1 MPRARKGAAR
11 RQARNRI
18 LKQAKGYWG
27 GRSRLYR
34 TAKEAVTR
42 AGVYAFRDR
51 KRRKRDFR
59 RLWIVRIGAAARQRG
74 LSYSQLMS
82 GLRKA
87 NAALDRKTLADL
99 AVNDQ
104 AAFDEIA
111 AMAKQAIA

>member
-34 TAKEAVTR
+34 TAKEAVLR

-51 KRRKRDFR
+51 KCRKRDFR
-59 RLWIVRIGAAARQRG
+59 KLWIIRIGAAARQRG
-74 LSYSQLMS
+74 LNYSQLMN
-82 GLRKA
+82 GLKKA
-87 NAALDRKTLADL
+87 NVTLDRKMLADL

-104 AAFDEIA
+104 VAFDELVA
-111 AMAKQAIA
+111 AAKQAIA